1 MESAIQVYSLCSTTF
16 VFELTISTLTSET
29 ATPSSKTIT
38 IHIPLLTMTVT
49 NPNTVDPLINAL
61 GQMNL
66 HGGPPMENQTNAVEA
81 NTDSTDKVSNDYLL
95 WCNWFTFTFR

>member
-1 MESAIQVYSLCSTTF
+1 
-16 VFELTISTLTSET
+16 
-29 ATPSSKTIT
+29 
-38 IHIPLLTMTVT
+38 MTVT

-81 NTDSTDKVSNDYLL
+81 NTDSTDKVRN
-95 WCNWFTFTFR
+95 N